1 MSKIEW
7 WVTDMPNKHNA
18 ERRHHIPKMQFKV
31 TNWAEYEAGLRRR
44 GSLTLWI
51 TEEAIDAWNAEP
63 RTTPGGQATYS
74 DSAIQTCLMLRAA
87 FKLALRQAE
96 GLMSSVMELLGCKL
110 AVPDHT
116 TVSRRAIK
124 LPSIARA
131 CVPEGPLHVV
141 IDSTGLKVYGAG
153 QWLAD
158 KHGRRAARQYRKLHL
173 AVDVNSGEIVA
184 VTLTG
189 PDVDDPSQ
197 VAPLLDQ
204 IPGEIE
210 QVTADGAYDG
220 EPTYATIAARSA
232 DIEVVIPPRASS
244 APPTELG
251 MDASRRDVHVHT
263 VAALGRLG
271 WQEVTGYGRRALV
284 ETTMG
289 RYKALIGNR
298 LRARNEAGRR
308 TEAAVGAVV
317 LNRMLAAARPH
328 SVRTPRN
335 AN

>member
-1 MSKIEW
+1 
-7 WVTDMPNKHNA
+7 MPNKFNA
-18 ERRHHIPKMQFKV
+18 ARRHHIAKMKFKV

-51 TEEAIDAWNAEP
+51 TESAIDAWNAAP
-63 RTTPGGQATYS
+63 RATPGGQATYS
-74 DSAIQTCLMLRAA
+74 DSAIQSCLMLRTA

-96 GLMSSVMELLGCKL
+96 GLMMSVVELLGCEL

-131 CVPEGPLHVV
+131 ALPEGPLHVV

-158 KHGRRAARQYRKLHL
+158 KHGRRAPRQYRKLHL
-173 AVDVNSGEIVA
+173 AVDADSGQIVA

-189 PDVDDPSQ
+189 QDVDDPSQ
-197 VAPLLDQ
+197 VAPLLEQ

-232 DIEVVIPPRASS
+232 DISVVIPPRTTST
-244 APPTELG
+244 APSDLG
-251 MDASRRDVHVHT
+251 MNASRRDVHVHT

-289 RYKALIGNR
+289 RYKALIGPR
-298 LRARNEAGRR
+298 LRARNDAGRR
-308 TEAAVGAVV
+308 TEAAVGAAV
-317 LNRMLAAARPH
+317 LNRMLAAGQPN
-328 SVRTPRN
+328 SVRSSRS
-335 AN
+335 AS

>member
-1 MSKIEW
+1 
-7 WVTDMPNKHNA
+7 
-18 ERRHHIPKMQFKV
+18 
-31 TNWAEYEAGLRRR
+31 
-44 GSLTLWI
+44 
-51 TEEAIDAWNAEP
+51 
-63 RTTPGGQATYS
+63 
-74 DSAIQTCLMLRAA
+74 MLRTA

-96 GLMSSVMELLGCKL
+96 GLMMSVIELLGCEL

-131 CVPEGPLHVV
+131 APPEGPLHVV

-153 QWLAD
+153 EWLAD
-158 KHGRRAARQYRKLHL
+158 KHGRRAPRQYRKLHL
-173 AVDVNSGEIVA
+173 AVDADSGQIVA

-189 PDVDDPSQ
+189 QDVDDPSQ
-197 VAPLLDQ
+197 VAPLLEQ
-204 IPGEIE
+204 IPSEIE

-220 EPTYATIAARSA
+220 EPTYATIAARSP
-232 DIEVVIPPRASS
+232 DIAVVIPPRATST
-244 APPTELG
+244 ADPALG
-251 MDASRRDVHVHT
+251 MEASRRDVHVHT

-289 RYKALIGNR
+289 RYKALIGTR
-298 LRARNEAGRR
+298 LRARNDAGRR

-317 LNRMLAAARPH
+317 LNRMLAAGRPN
-328 SVRTPRN
+328 SVRSSRSPS
-335 AN
+335 